1 MVCFLFTSFCQNSV
15 LPDAIRQLTNT
26 ISRFNFKLSRNY
38 PALNLEAYVCTPE
51 FYPKLD
57 SSWQALAIEF
67 VEDYDG
73 IELFERNY
81 KTCK

>member
-1 MVCFLFTSFCQNSV
+1 M

-26 ISRFNFKLSRNY
+26 ISWFNFKLSRNY

-51 FYPKLD
+51 FYPRFD

-73 IELFERNY
+73 VELFERNH

>member
-1 MVCFLFTSFCQNSV
+1 MGILKVGT
-15 LPDAIRQLTNT
+15 AAMR
-26 ISRFNFKLSRNY
+26 
-38 PALNLEAYVCTPE
+38 
-51 FYPKLD
+51 

-81 KTCK
+81 KTCQ